1 MVKKRSACLF
11 SRAFP
16 LPFRSRGVR
25 SPAASSGAARF
36 MINPLNCVRALFS
49 PDSGSFYSNSPF
61 PFASLKIIHCPSQ
74 PAITDTCIE
83 LVEKDIPLPP
93 RPAGCCCISG
103 IKRQTHG
110 EREGRDLFPQIP
122 TPNGCSVEDRILRT
136 GQREAL
142 PGSVH
147 AEEMH
152 GSPAIGDRCDI
163 AACMRE
169 PPEPDKP

>member
-74 PAITDTCIE
+74 PAIPDTCIE
-83 LVEKDIPLPP
+83 LVENVLPHEP
-93 RPAGCCCISG
+93 PPP
-103 IKRQTHG
+103 
-110 EREGRDLFPQIP
+110 FP
-122 TPNGCSVEDRILRT
+122 C
-136 GQREAL
+136 L
-142 PGSVH
+142 PGPPV
-147 AEEMH
+147 AAA
-152 GSPAIGDRCDI
+152 SP
-163 AACMRE
+163 E
-169 PPEPDKP
+169 